1 MRKMKRFAALMLT
14 LLMVAG
20 LTSGCIKNYVTSSEV
35 PTAAPTTAPTA
46 APTAAPTKSS
56 EAPGASTAAPTAAP
70 TEPAPTKPDLAG
82 TKLEIWYAVSGNSGE
97 KFQAISKAFAEANG
111 VELEMSYSGGS
122 ADTATKVSA
131 ALLTDTYPDVAL
143 MYAGPLYTG
152 ERNDFF
158 VGEQMEADPEFDKAD
173 IFEGMLDYCVYMGNG
188 ICAAPYGISTQV
200 LYYNKD
206 ILKAAG
212 VDMTNPPKT
221 WAEFK
226 EVCKTVLEKG
236 NVNGT
241 ADFKAFDTSDEAWLF
256 KSMLMQNGC
265 SIVEKD
271 GDKITAIFN
280 DAKAVEV
287 GEYWESLVT
296 EGIMAAAEHN
306 NAENK
311 FLSGNLAF
319 MAASSNRISRWYGT
333 TSFELG
339 AIEMPYF
346 NQPSLALGGN
356 VLVILTQDP
365 VKRAAA
371 WEYVKYMTDT
381 GNSTDFALS
390 TGYLPTHKSA
400 VESDACKAALASN
413 ELYGV
418 AFRQL
423 DYTWAYTHF
432 SAMGTMDTQIK
443 SALGKL
449 EKGRGTS
456 ADLLDKAVKA
466 VQKEI
471 DDQ

>member
-1 MRKMKRFAALMLT
+1 MMKKARKFMALVLT

-20 LTSGCIKNYVTSSEV
+20 LTTGCISSYVNNETSTEAKTEATKGTEAAGPTEAQ
-35 PTAAPTTAPTA
+35 PTAAE
-46 APTAAPTKSS
+46 SS
-56 EAPGASTAAPTAAP
+56 EATKAEESETAGT
-70 TEPAPTKPDLAG
+70 DIAG
-82 TKLEIWYAVSGNSGE
+82 TKLEVWYAVSGNSGE
-97 KFQAISKAFAEANG
+97 KFQEISDRFAKANS
-111 VELEMSYSGGS
+111 VTLEMSYSGGS
-122 ADTATKVSA
+122 ADTATKVSS

-152 ERNDFF
+152 ERDDFF
-158 VGEQMEADPEFDKAD
+158 VGEQMDADAEFGKAD
-173 IFEGMLDYCVYMGNG
+173 FFEGMLDYCVYMGKG

-200 LYYNKD
+200 MYYNKD

-236 NVNGT
+236 NVNNT
-241 ADFKAFDTSDEAWLF
+241 ADFTAFDTSDEAWLF

-265 SIVEKD
+265 SIVEKNGED
-271 GDKITAIFN
+271 IKAIFN
-280 DAKAVEV
+280 NEKAIEV
-287 GEYWESLVT
+287 AEYWESLVKD
-296 EGIMAAAEHN
+296 GIMASAEHN

-319 MAASSNRISRWYGT
+319 MAATSNRISRWVGT

-365 VKRAAA
+365 VKKAAA
-371 WEYVKYMTDT
+371 WEYVKYLTNAE
-381 GNSTDFALS
+381 NSTEFALA

-400 VESDACKAALASN
+400 VSGQACQTALATN

-418 AFRQL
+418 AFKQL

-449 EKGRGTS
+449 EKGRGT
-456 ADLLDKAVKA
+456 AKDLFDKAVKA
-466 VQKEI
+466 VQNEI